1 MSELDY
7 TVAVSAED
15 MLAQLEDAQ
24 IERVIVEERT
34 GLHVHFRD
42 GRVLVIVGLP
52 DSSIGVQVLRTERL
66 H

>member
-7 TVAVSAED
+7 TMHVSAQD
-15 MLAQLEDAQ
+15 MLEQLDGAQ
-24 IERVIVEERT
+24 IATVSVEERT
-34 GLHVHFRD
+34 GLHIHFRD